1 MADIPYDREMTVLEH
16 LEELRYRIIVSAI
29 AILIGLVIAA
39 GWLTWPIMHL
49 LTDPADVKLNAITP
63 GETFFAYM
71 KVALVTGAAL
81 AMPVIVYQL
90 LRFIMPALHPHE
102 RRYVYAAVPAVTV
115 AFLSGLAFGFY
126 LVVPFAVRY
135 LMGFGGDVV
144 TAIWS
149 VDAYLSFVSTLLFWI
164 GVSFETPIFIFF
176 LAKLGVVNA
185 RQLARYRKYALVGA
199 FVIGAIITPTP
210 DPLNQSIVAIP
221 IYLLYEFGVFLARF
235 AHPSPAPASRTLQ
248 P

>member
-16 LEELRYRIIVSAI
+16 LQELRFRIIVSTV
-29 AILIGLVIAA
+29 AILVGLVIAA

-49 LTDPADVKLNAITP
+49 LTDPAEITLNAITP
-63 GETFFAYM
+63 GETFFAYLQ
-71 KVALVTGAAL
+71 VARVTGVAL
-81 AMPVIVYQL
+81 AMPVIVYQI
-90 LRFIMPALHPHE
+90 LRFVMPALHPNE
-102 RRYVYAAVPAVTV
+102 RRYVYAAVPAITI
-115 AFLSGLAFGFY
+115 AFLIGLAFGFY

-144 TAIWS
+144 RAVWS
-149 VDAYLSFVSTLLFWI
+149 VNAYLSFVSTLLFWI

-185 RQLARYRKYALVGA
+185 RQLAHYRKFALIGA

-210 DPLNQSIVAIP
+210 DPLNQTIVAVP
-221 IYLLYEFGVFLARF
+221 LYLLYEFGIFLARF
-235 AHPSPAPASRTLQ
+235 ATPARVQA
-248 P
+248 

>member
-1 MADIPYDREMTVLEH
+1 VADVPVDREMTVLEH
-16 LEELRYRIIVSAI
+16 LEELRYRIIVATV
-29 AILIGLVIAA
+29 ATLIGLVIAA
-39 GWLTWPIMHL
+39 AWLTWPVMHL
-49 LTDPADVKLNAITP
+49 LTDPAEVKLNAIAP

-90 LRFIMPALHPHE
+90 IRFIMPALHPHE

-115 AFLSGLAFGFY
+115 AFMIGLAFGFY

-176 LAKLGVVNA
+176 LAKLGVVTA
-185 RQLARYRKYALVGA
+185 RQLASYRKFALVGA

-210 DPLNQSIVAIP
+210 DPLNQTIVAVP
-221 IYLLYEFGVFLARF
+221 LYLLYELGVFLARF
-235 AHPSPAPASRTLQ
+235 AGAARARA
-248 P
+248 